1 MRATA
6 GRPAAR
12 APATLRRRFAAMVYE
27 LLIVVA
33 IAFLVGL
40 VFVLAY
46 ATVSGTTGTLRIR
59 GPARLLLQLCV
70 LAALGAYFVW
80 FWRLGRTLPM
90 KTWDLQLQGRGGGQ
104 VTTGAAL
111 ARFLVAAAVFVPLLV
126 GVLEL
131 RQDRSALL
139 GWAALVP
146 CVIAVGWGLIDR
158 DRQTLWDRIAGTRLV
173 HAPSP
178 RAAPG
183 D

>member
-1 MRATA
+1 MSATA
-6 GRPAAR
+6 GRPAER

-33 IAFLVGL
+33 IALLVGL

-46 ATVSGTTGTLRIR
+46 AAVTGTTGTLRIR
-59 GPARLLLQLCV
+59 GPARLLLQLSV

-90 KTWDLQLQGRGGGQ
+90 KTWDLHLQGREGRQ
-104 VTTGAAL
+104 VSTGAAL

-131 RQDRSALL
+131 RQDRTAML

-146 CVIAVGWGLIDR
+146 FLVAVGWSLVDR

-173 HAPSP
+173 HVPAR
-178 RAAPG
+178 RAARG
-183 D
+183 G